1 MAAVMLR
8 DRLGDGAAGLG
19 GHVRELV
26 EALAEESIAEQS
38 RDDQGDAPEGTLM
51 TIQFTAACG
60 TCFESSLD
68 STHLDRSNN
77 NETIIMQTGSR
88 EKLTCELLCDNA
100 CEHLLRLKFEETF
113 EPLRSA

>member
-38 RDDQGDAPEGTLM
+38 RDDTTEGTLM
-51 TIQFTAACG
+51 TVLSTAAI
-60 TCFESSLD
+60 L
-68 STHLDRSNN
+68 
-77 NETIIMQTGSR
+77 R
-88 EKLTCELLCDNA
+88 E
-100 CEHLLRLKFEETF
+100 
-113 EPLRSA
+113 